1 MHRCPTHPAAAPTS
15 LPTLFFWVVPDHLL
29 CMPCFVQMKT
39 WKMIFLHKICNFLY
53 FTCEKMSVDV
63 STWNR
68 KLVFHVRKPCIIFF
82 IICGILSVSQ
92 MCICA
97 HAFLHEWGI
106 LYVLD
111 MKSWAYTSLLG
122 FWNWKR
128 KSHFLYE
135 NLNEILLTW
144 SL

>member
-68 KLVFHVRKPCIIFF
+68 KLLFHVRKPCIIFF

-92 MCICA
+92 RYTCA
-97 HAFLHEWGI
+97 HVFLHEWGI
-106 LYVLD
+106 LYILD
-111 MKSWAYTSLLG
+111 MKSWAYISLLE
-122 FWNWKR
+122 FWNCI
-128 KSHFLYE
+128 HLLYE
-135 NLNEILLTW
+135 NLNEILLT
-144 SL
+144 